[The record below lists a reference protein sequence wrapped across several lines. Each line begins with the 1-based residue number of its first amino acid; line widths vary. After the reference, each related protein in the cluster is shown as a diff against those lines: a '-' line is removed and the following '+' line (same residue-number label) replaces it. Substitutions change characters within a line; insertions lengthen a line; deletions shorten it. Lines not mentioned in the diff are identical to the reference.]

1 MIQKWELF
9 HATQDFPPNGKLYVF
24 GTLLCIYFSG
34 IVFLAPTYT
43 GMLDLML
50 KKSPLYHLYFLN
62 LLCYLAIFTF
72 STDLCRV
79 DGVEEVQYEISRIKQ
94 KSK

>member
-1 MIQKWELF
+1 MVNYTFLGYYFVSILVELYF
-9 HATQDFPPNGKLYVF
+9 WLEIILHETVRSYVE
-24 GTLLCIYFSG
+24 
-34 IVFLAPTYT
+34 
-43 GMLDLML
+43 
-50 KKSPLYHLYFLN
+50 KSPLYHVYFLN